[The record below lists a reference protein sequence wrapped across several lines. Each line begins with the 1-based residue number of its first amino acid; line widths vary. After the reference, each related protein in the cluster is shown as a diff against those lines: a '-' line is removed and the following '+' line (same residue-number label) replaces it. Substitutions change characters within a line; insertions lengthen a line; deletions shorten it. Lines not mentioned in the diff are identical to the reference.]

1 MNTAARLC
9 RANKAVI
16 FRLEGGVYRF
26 AAGYSLDPAYLE
38 IERQTPI
45 SPGPETVIGRAA
57 MSRQVARIHDAW
69 TDPLYEKK
77 EDAKIGGHRSMI
89 GVPLMREG
97 EPVGVIGLSRS
108 RVDPFSEHEIE
119 LVTTFANQA
128 VIAIENV
135 RLFEAE
141 QQRTREL
148 AESLEQQTATS
159 NVLDVISRS
168 AFDLRVVFETV
179 AESSV
184 RLCAADRAFIM
195 RFDGEMLRM
204 AVAYNVSQEFKEFV
218 IQNPFRPGRH
228 SPAARVALERR
239 TVHIPDVLADL
250 EYKYGAKT
258 FEAFRTVL
266 GVPILK
272 DENLL
277 GVIIIYHVGEVRPFT
292 DKQIALVETFADQ
305 AAIAI
310 ENVRLFEAEQA
321 RTRELTESLEQQT
334 ATSEV
339 LKVISRSTFDLQ
351 TVLDT
356 LVESAARLCAA
367 ELGVIMQRDGDVLL
381 ALANFGFSSEQSQ
394 YAKEHP
400 LPGNRASATGRA
412 AIEGRAVHIPDVM
425 TDPEYRATG
434 HQQSAGYRTILAVP
448 LLRDGATIGVFGLMR
463 DEVNPFTDKQIELVT
478 TFADQAVIAIEN
490 VRLFNETNEA
500 LEQQTAASEV
510 LRVISSSP
518 GDLKPVFQTML
529 ENATRICEAK
539 FGTLF
544 RFDGK
549 MFYAAAD
556 VGSPPE
562 LSEYLGRPAFEPL
575 PGGHLDRVL
584 RTKQL
589 FHTVDDAAEAVPGP
603 AARLAGARSTLCVPM
618 LKDDALIGAIVIYRQ
633 EVRPFTDKQIELLTN
648 FAAQA
653 AIGIENTR
661 LLNELR
667 ELLQQQTATAD
678 VLKVISR
685 SAFELLTVL
694 DTLLRSAARLCEADQ
709 GTITQRKG
717 DTFYRSVSYGFPDA
731 FADYV
736 KDRPVELGRDTAAG
750 RALLE
755 GKVIHIPDVQADPDY
770 TWTEAQRLGAF
781 RTILGVPML
790 REGIPVGVLTLTR
803 SEVRRR

>member
-1 MNTAARLC
+1 MKRRSRAGGKPVKTRRRKVATPKRRNAPKAARRRRSPTAGQETMLARLTRELNEALEQQKATAEILGGISRSRFELQPILQIVVNTAARLC

-16 FRLEGGVYRF
+16 FRLEGGIYRF

-148 AESLEQQTATS
+148 AELLEQQTATS

-184 RLCAADRAFIM
+184 RLCAADRAFIL

-228 SPAARVALERR
+228 SAAARVALERR

-321 RTRELTESLEQQT
+321 RTRELTELLEQQT

-356 LVESAARLCAA
+356 LVEFAARLCAA

-400 LPGNRASATGRA
+400 LPGNSGQRDRASR
-412 AIEGRAVHIPDVM
+412 H
-425 TDPEYRATG
+425 
-434 HQQSAGYRTILAVP
+434 
-448 LLRDGATIGVFGLMR
+448 
-463 DEVNPFTDKQIELVT
+463 
-478 TFADQAVIAIEN
+478 
-490 VRLFNETNEA
+490 
-500 LEQQTAASEV
+500 
-510 LRVISSSP
+510 
-518 GDLKPVFQTML
+518 
-529 ENATRICEAK
+529 
-539 FGTLF
+539 
-544 RFDGK
+544 
-549 MFYAAAD
+549 
-556 VGSPPE
+556 
-562 LSEYLGRPAFEPL
+562 
-575 PGGHLDRVL
+575 
-584 RTKQL
+584 
-589 FHTVDDAAEAVPGP
+589 
-603 AARLAGARSTLCVPM
+603 
-618 LKDDALIGAIVIYRQ
+618 
-633 EVRPFTDKQIELLTN
+633 
-648 FAAQA
+648 
-653 AIGIENTR
+653 
-661 LLNELR
+661 
-667 ELLQQQTATAD
+667 
-678 VLKVISR
+678 
-685 SAFELLTVL
+685 
-694 DTLLRSAARLCEADQ
+694 
-709 GTITQRKG
+709 
-717 DTFYRSVSYGFPDA
+717 
-731 FADYV
+731 
-736 KDRPVELGRDTAAG
+736 
-750 RALLE
+750 
-755 GKVIHIPDVQADPDY
+755 
-770 TWTEAQRLGAF
+770 
-781 RTILGVPML
+781 
-790 REGIPVGVLTLTR
+790 
-803 SEVRRR
+803 

>member
-135 RLFEAE
+135 RLLEAE

-168 AFDLRVVFETV
+168 ALDLRVVFETV

-218 IQNPFRPGRH
+218 VQNPFRPGRH
-228 SPAARVALERR
+228 SAAARVALERR

-381 ALANFGFSSEQSQ
+381 ALANFGFSSEQAQ

-400 LPGNRASATGRA
+400 LPG
-412 AIEGRAVHIPDVM
+412 I
-425 TDPEYRATG
+425 
-434 HQQSAGYRTILAVP
+434 
-448 LLRDGATIGVFGLMR
+448 
-463 DEVNPFTDKQIELVT
+463 
-478 TFADQAVIAIEN
+478 
-490 VRLFNETNEA
+490 
-500 LEQQTAASEV
+500 
-510 LRVISSSP
+510 
-518 GDLKPVFQTML
+518 
-529 ENATRICEAK
+529 
-539 FGTLF
+539 
-544 RFDGK
+544 
-549 MFYAAAD
+549 
-556 VGSPPE
+556 
-562 LSEYLGRPAFEPL
+562 
-575 PGGHLDRVL
+575 
-584 RTKQL
+584 
-589 FHTVDDAAEAVPGP
+589 GP
-603 AARLAGARSTLCVPM
+603 ARPGEPPLRAGP
-618 LKDDALIGAIVIYRQ
+618 Y
-633 EVRPFTDKQIELLTN
+633 
-648 FAAQA
+648 
-653 AIGIENTR
+653 
-661 LLNELR
+661 
-667 ELLQQQTATAD
+667 
-678 VLKVISR
+678 
-685 SAFELLTVL
+685 
-694 DTLLRSAARLCEADQ
+694 
-709 GTITQRKG
+709 
-717 DTFYRSVSYGFPDA
+717 TFRM
-731 FADYV
+731 
-736 KDRPVELGRDTAAG
+736 
-750 RALLE
+750 
-755 GKVIHIPDVQADPDY
+755 
-770 TWTEAQRLGAF
+770 W
-781 RTILGVPML
+781 
-790 REGIPVGVLTLTR
+790 
-803 SEVRRR
+803 